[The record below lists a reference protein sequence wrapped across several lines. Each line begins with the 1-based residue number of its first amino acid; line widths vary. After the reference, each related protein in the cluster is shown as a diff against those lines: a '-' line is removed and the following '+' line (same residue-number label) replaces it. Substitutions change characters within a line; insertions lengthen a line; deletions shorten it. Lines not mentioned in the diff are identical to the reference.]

1 MNKSHRFSPSCL
13 LSCLIL
19 LNKQAND
26 EYKDTSTNRCHQ
38 TAMTAARKYE
48 DTHIRASCSYVCV
61 PAFLY
66 FQFRKEIGDNNAAN
80 LIALIQS
87 PGEGIGAMRFI
98 NL

>member
-1 MNKSHRFSPSCL
+1 
-13 LSCLIL
+13 
-19 LNKQAND
+19 
-26 EYKDTSTNRCHQ
+26 
-38 TAMTAARKYE
+38 MTAARKYE

-80 LIALIQS
+80 LIAFDPILQ
-87 PGEGIGAMRFI
+87 ERGIGAMRFI